1 MRGYWFKIVA
11 GALGIFLVGITAV
24 SLAKTGERRVRH
36 VVESAEPITIP
47 LAFIPFNLDGV
58 RAGSI
63 RRLTILRSEPKVVTG
78 FRIRVEVADL
88 ATYTALSGGCV
99 MTVGN
104 PTQLSPSTNFRCG
117 PVDTSQVEFGRV
129 EVVLAEG
136 TNTRLDIPLHLPA
149 ELVAEFRRSGEAS
162 AASGLAEGVAAGA
175 GGEGGA
181 GGGAAAI
188 GDPDLIAVNVRRM
201 ADSIRRE
208 TRLMADSIRR
218 EAQRTTV
225 RP

>member
-1 MRGYWFKIVA
+1 MRGYWLRIAA

-24 SLAKTGERRVRH
+24 SLARTGQRRVH
-36 VVESAEPITIP
+36 QVVETADPISIP

-58 RAGSI
+58 RSGSI
-63 RRLTILRSEPKVVTG
+63 RRLTIMRSEPKVVTG

-99 MTVGN
+99 MSVGN
-104 PTQLSPSTNFRCG
+104 PTELSPATSFSCG
-117 PVDTSQVEFGRV
+117 PADSSQVEFGRV

-136 TNTRLDIPLHLPA
+136 TNTRLDIPLYLPA
-149 ELVAEFRRSGEAS
+149 TVVADFQRSPEAS
-162 AASGLAEGVAAGA
+162 AALAEAHAEGLAEGFA
-175 GGEGGA
+175 E
-181 GGGAAAI
+181 AAAAS
-188 GDPDLIAVNVRRM
+188 DPDRIAVNVRRM

-208 TRLMADSIRR
+208 TRVMADSIRR
-218 EAQRTTV
+218 EAQRTVV